1 MAASD
6 DKGSSWPGFLSELT
20 KGFLVLRD
28 VFGYALPGA
37 IFLGVGV
44 VCRRFSLHD
53 LKYYVFE
60 PYHPPAWLAA
70 IIGLGACYA
79 IGHVMAALAYFPY
92 NFGKQAGDVSP
103 GLILARGEYPE
114 LLIELDRQ
122 STMTMMRGSTGA
134 ALLLGSILFW
144 WLPKTPPLGLMLSG
158 AGSLLLLVFYWSAKP
173 HIGRLAKATS
183 EAADTAKKDALAAD
197 AGSLPQL
204 KQILQDT
211 AAALTEALKKL

>member
-1 MAASD
+1 MAGD
-6 DKGSSWPGFLSELT
+6 DKSSSWPGFLSELT
-20 KGFLVLRD
+20 KGFLILRD

-37 IFLGVGV
+37 VFLGVGV
-44 VCRRFSLHD
+44 ICRRFSLHD

-70 IIGLGACYA
+70 IAGLGACYA
-79 IGHVMAALAYFPY
+79 VGHVMAAIVYFPY
-92 NFGKQAGDVSP
+92 NFGTHAGDVSP
-103 GLILARGEYPE
+103 ALILARGEHPE

-158 AGSLLLLVFYWSAKP
+158 AGILLLLVFYWSAKP

-183 EAADTAKKDALAAD
+183 EAADSARNDTLAAD

-211 AAALTEALKKL
+211 SSALAEALKKL